1 MSISASAVAPLRATA
16 TAPADAPIIEAEGL
30 AKAYG
35 ATAVFSDVSFRLA
48 PGERVALIGANGA
61 GKTTLLRCLI
71 GLVAPSAGRLT
82 VLGEPLSGE
91 GIEPPGPAAR
101 ARLRRQA
108 GYVFQNHS
116 LVRRRSAL
124 SNAVHGLIGQPGG
137 WRCFSEMTAPAASR
151 AAAMAALADVR
162 LADKATERVDRL
174 SGGQA
179 QRVAI
184 ARALVSGPRL
194 MIADEPT
201 ASLDPAAGREVM
213 ALFDGLVRQ
222 RGIALLYTSHDMA
235 EALAHSD
242 RIVALRGGRVVIDR
256 ASADLTPAD
265 LGVVFD
271 G

>member
-1 MSISASAVAPLRATA
+1 MRRSSRP
-16 TAPADAPIIEAEGL
+16 EGL
-30 AKAYG
+30 AKGYG

-91 GIEPPGPAAR
+91 GIRAAGPGRKR

-256 ASADLTPAD
+256 ASAALTPAD
-265 LGVVFD
+265 LGAVFD